1 MSLHGCVCVCLLC
14 VCVYCVCVRVLQ
26 EGLNKFDKEQEQ
38 QVLNVRNRLEDIQS
52 ENRTLKSELTDSQTN
67 LALVRS
73 ELISFRQ
80 QFQEK
85 CRELDL

>member
-1 MSLHGCVCVCLLC
+1 MCLC
-14 VCVYCVCVRVLQ
+14 VCVLQ

-38 QVLNVRNRLEDIQS
+38 QVLNMRNRLEDIQS